1 MIHIKDKG
9 AYVMKDFHYIKLH
22 FGVLKMNDLKLS
34 SRVIYSFLYYLSAIN
49 NPMTIRNDF
58 IADKLG
64 VSIDTVK
71 RGLNELKK
79 VKLIKVTNSNRYR
92 QIEVKQIN
100 TNNYINGVI
109 EDFKKETDNNIT
121 PEVDQV
127 LDRIFNQL

>member
-1 MIHIKDKG
+1 MD
-9 AYVMKDFHYIKLH
+9 
-22 FGVLKMNDLKLS
+22 DLKLS

-49 NPMTIRNDF
+49 NPMTVRNDF

-79 VKLIKVTNSNRYR
+79 VNLIKVTNPNRYR
-92 QIEVKQIN
+92 QIEVKQLDLS
-100 TNNYINGVI
+100 NYINGVI

-121 PEVDQV
+121 PEVEQV

>member
-1 MIHIKDKG
+1 
-9 AYVMKDFHYIKLH
+9 MKDFHYIKLH
-22 FGVLKMNDLKLS
+22 FGVLKMDDLKLS

-49 NPMTIRNDF
+49 NPMTVRNDF

-79 VKLIKVTNSNRYR
+79 VNLIKVTNPNRYR
-92 QIEVKQIN
+92 QIEVKQLDLS
-100 TNNYINGVI
+100 NYINGVI

-121 PEVDQV
+121 PEVEQV